1 MDKNRFFFFK
11 NISLE
16 NRSIN
21 TVLTHVFVLIID
33 MHRFFFNLDG
43 PRLIPHPENLLFFSV
58 DIM

>member
-1 MDKNRFFFFK
+1 MYGKDKNLKQRDENLFFFFK

-33 MHRFFFNLDG
+33 MHRFF
-43 PRLIPHPENLLFFSV
+43 LISMDPG
-58 DIM
+58 